1 MLVTDS
7 LLLDYK
13 RCQRRAHLN
22 THGAM
27 EERRPE
33 RDFLLKLRQES
44 QRHIQ
49 EVLTTQFTDYREP
62 ETPTTLWQDRA
73 RETKTLM
80 AQGVTCIYRGYL
92 SHSLPINFD
101 GEELEPLE
109 LLGHPHLLVKV
120 PGRSRWGN
128 WQYRPISIQLGR
140 RPKPEYKILAAF
152 YAQLLAVY
160 QGQLPQKVEI
170 ILRRG
175 NAYTVDLLEW
185 LPRFHQ
191 TLADCVQ
198 TLSQPEE
205 PEIFISR
212 QRCNL
217 CHWYDHCYAIAQEQQ
232 HLSLV
237 PGVTP
242 SRYESLQ
249 TVGVLTIDSLAQMQ
263 THQVAELMGTAIAE
277 QLQQQALALVEKRA
291 MVKEK
296 KVYPLPRSPV
306 ELYFDIE
313 AEPERNLDYL
323 LGVVVVDHG
332 QKTEKFYGFMAKDP
346 EEEGLIWQE
355 FVQLIQTYPSAPI
368 YHFSEYERETIKRLG
383 KLYGTPVKVREEILE
398 QCFDLHHY
406 VVNHVICPVESY
418 SLKSLANWLGFQWRD
433 AQASGDQSVCWY
445 DNWLTTGD
453 RQFLELILRYNED
466 DCRATW
472 VLKDWLTEFLGGSTI
487 QQTPLTPSKS
497 SSI

>member
-22 THGAM
+22 THGAIQ
-27 EERRPE
+27 ERRPE

-44 QRHIQ
+44 QKHIQ
-49 EVLTTQFTDYREP
+49 EVLSVQFPNYREP
-62 ETPTTLWQDRA
+62 ETPTSEWQARA
-73 RETKTLM
+73 EETKMLM
-80 AQGVTCIYRGYL
+80 AQGVEFIYRGYL
-92 SHSLPINFD
+92 AHSLPISFG
-101 GEELEPLE
+101 GEELQSLE

-120 PGRSRWGN
+120 PGQSRWGN
-128 WQYRPISIQLGR
+128 WQYMPISIQLGR

-160 QGQLPQKVEI
+160 QRQLPQKAEI
-170 ILRRG
+170 ILRRR

-198 TLSQPEE
+198 TLTQPEE

-242 SRYESLQ
+242 SRYQSLQ
-249 TVGVLTIDSLAQMQ
+249 TVGVMTIDSLAQLQ
-263 THQVAELMGTAIAE
+263 AHQVSELMGTAIAE

-291 MVKEK
+291 MVRGGKRA
-296 KVYPLPRSPV
+296 YPLPQSPV

-323 LGVVVVDHG
+323 LGVVVINR
-332 QKTEKFYGFMAKDP
+332 KEETEKFYGFMAKNP
-346 EEEGLIWQE
+346 EEEGAIWQE
-355 FVQLIQTYPSAPI
+355 FIELIQTYPDAPI

-383 KLYGTPVKVREEILE
+383 KLYGTPPRVREQILE

-472 VLKDWLTEFLGGSTI
+472 VLKDWLSQFLG
-487 QQTPLTPSKS
+487 K
-497 SSI
+497 

>member
-13 RCQRRAHLN
+13 RCQRRAYLN
-22 THGAM
+22 THGSS

-49 EVLTTQFTDYREP
+49 EVLEEQFPHYREP
-62 ETPTTLWQDRA
+62 ETPTYLGQERA
-73 RETKTLM
+73 QETKILM
-80 AQGVTCIYRGYL
+80 TQGVDCIYRGYL
-92 SHSLPINFD
+92 YHSLPVNLHTD
-101 GEELEPLE
+101 NNGHLPMLE

-120 PGRSRWGN
+120 PGESRWGP
-128 WQYRPISIQLGR
+128 WQYRPVSIQLGR

-152 YAQLLAVY
+152 YAQLLAVH
-160 QGQLPQKVEI
+160 QGPLPRWVEI

-198 TLSQPEE
+198 TLIHQRE
-205 PEIFISR
+205 PEVFISR

-249 TVGVLTIDSLAQMQ
+249 TVGVLTIASLAQLQ
-263 THQVAELMGTAIAE
+263 TQQVAELMGTAIAE

-291 MVKEK
+291 MAKEK
-296 KVYPLPRSPV
+296 KAYPLPRSPV

-346 EEEGLIWQE
+346 KEEGLIWQE
-355 FVQLIQTYPSAPI
+355 FVQLIQTYPNAPI

-383 KLYGTPVKVREEILE
+383 KLYGTPAKVREKILE

-472 VLKDWLTEFLGGSTI
+472 ILKDWLTKFLGD
-487 QQTPLTPSKS
+487 PV
-497 SSI
+497 

>member
-49 EVLTTQFTDYREP
+49 EVLTTQFSDYREP
-62 ETPTTLWQDRA
+62 ETPPTLWQDRA
-73 RETKTLM
+73 QETKTLM
-80 AQGVTCIYRGYL
+80 AQGVPCIYRGYL
-92 SHSLPINFD
+92 SHSLPINFH
-101 GEELEPLE
+101 GEELQSLE

-120 PGRSRWGN
+120 PGQSRWGN

-152 YAQLLAVY
+152 YAQLLVVY

-249 TVGVLTIDSLAQMQ
+249 TVGVLTIASLAQLQ
-263 THQVAELMGTAIAE
+263 TQQVAELMGTAIAE

-355 FVQLIQTYPSAPI
+355 FVQLIQTYPNAPI

-383 KLYGTPVKVREEILE
+383 KLYGTPTKVREKILE

-418 SLKSLANWLGFQWRD
+418 SLKSLASWLGFQWRD

-472 VLKDWLTEFLGGSTI
+472 ILKDWLTKFLGG
-487 QQTPLTPSKS
+487 PA
-497 SSI
+497 

>member
-13 RCQRRAHLN
+13 RCHRRAHLN
-22 THGAM
+22 THGAT

-33 RDFLLKLRQES
+33 REFLLKLRQES
-44 QRHIQ
+44 QKHIQ
-49 EVLTTQFTDYREP
+49 EVLTAQFPDYREP
-62 ETPTTLWQDRA
+62 ETPTKLWRERAQETLM
-73 RETKTLM
+73 LM
-80 AQGVTCIYRGYL
+80 AQGVNCIYRGYL
-92 SHSLPINFD
+92 HHTLPVNFD
-101 GEELEPLE
+101 NGNLPFLE
-109 LLGHPHLLVKV
+109 LLAHPHLLVKV
-120 PGRSRWGN
+120 AGRSRWGE
-128 WQYRPISIQLGR
+128 WQYMPVSIQLGR

-160 QGQLPQKVEI
+160 QGSLPRQAEI
-170 ILRRG
+170 ILRRR
-175 NAYTVDLLEW
+175 NTYTVDLLEW

-198 TLSQPEE
+198 TLMQPTE

-249 TVGVLTIDSLAQMQ
+249 TVGVLTIDSLAQLQ
-263 THQVAELMGTAIAE
+263 AHQVSESMGAAIAE

-291 MVKEK
+291 MVKGTK
-296 KVYPLPRSPV
+296 RAYPLPQSPM

-313 AEPERNLDYL
+313 AEPEQNLDYL
-323 LGVVVVDHG
+323 LGVVVVDREK
-332 QKTEKFYGFMAKDP
+332 KTDKFYGFLAHNI
-346 EEEGLIWQE
+346 EEEGIIWQE
-355 FVQLIQTYPSAPI
+355 FVDLIQTYPTAPI
-368 YHFSEYERETIKRLG
+368 YHFSEYERETIKRLA
-383 KLYGTPVKVREEILE
+383 KLYGTPYKVRDKILE

-418 SLKSLANWLGFQWRD
+418 SLKSLASWLGFQWRD

-472 VLKDWLTEFLGGSTI
+472 VLKDWLSQFLSNDK
-487 QQTPLTPSKS
+487 LSLPS
-497 SSI
+497 